1 MSQRGAAFFDLDKT
15 LMEGSSAVH
24 FARAA
29 YRARMLSRR
38 QLVAD
43 AWANLRFR
51 LNGSTDE
58 ATEELK
64 ERILASISG
73 QRRRDLARLG
83 AQVLSG
89 VLPLIYPRMLEEAY
103 GHQDAGRP
111 VYIVTAASQ
120 ELADVLAAVLTFDGG
135 IGMRAE
141 VRDGVY
147 TGRPAGPFTYREGKA
162 EAVHELAV
170 DQGID
175 LAASYAYSDSES
187 DLPLLRAVG
196 HPVAVNPDRALEREA
211 RDRGWRI
218 LRFDTLRRRL
228 QLAAAAAVVAL
239 LGGGGGFIAA
249 RRGRRRNLHRSLATH
264 LPPPVELGLGAVR
277 ARVGGARRPA
287 GLDRARDPG
296 RSTRS
301 RGDGAP
307 HRVQPAASRPPT
319 PRRRAA
325 ARHRLPPLLARSPL
339 VGEAHIGR
347 RPPDHRPDPAAAG
360 RDVHA
365 PAVRASPRRAACPP
379 VASGVR
385 RVAPLPARRPRPR
398 RPGRAGAHPPVGVR
412 AGQLAGVGRAALA
425 GGAGGDGAAPAGRAL
440 GRSGG

>member
-15 LMEGSSAVH
+15 LMEGSSALH

-29 YRARMLSRR
+29 YRAGMLSRR
-38 QLVAD
+38 QLLSD

-51 LNGSTDE
+51 LNGTTDE

-83 AQVLSG
+83 HQVLSG

-103 GHQDAGRP
+103 RHQDAGRP

-162 EAVHELAV
+162 EAVRQLAAEH
-170 DQGID
+170 GID
-175 LAASYAYSDSES
+175 LSASYAYSDSES

-211 RDRGWRI
+211 RDQGWRI
-218 LRFDTLRRRL
+218 MRFDTLRRRL
-228 QLAAAAAVVAL
+228 QLAAAASVVAL

-249 RRGRRRNLHRSLATH
+249 RRR
-264 LPPPVELGLGAVR
+264 
-277 ARVGGARRPA
+277 
-287 GLDRARDPG
+287 
-296 RSTRS
+296 
-301 RGDGAP
+301 
-307 HRVQPAASRPPT
+307 
-319 PRRRAA
+319 PRRR
-325 ARHRLPPLLARSPL
+325 L
-339 VGEAHIGR
+339 
-347 RPPDHRPDPAAAG
+347 
-360 RDVHA
+360 
-365 PAVRASPRRAACPP
+365 
-379 VASGVR
+379 
-385 RVAPLPARRPRPR
+385 APLRR
-398 RPGRAGAHPPVGVR
+398 
-412 AGQLAGVGRAALA
+412 
-425 GGAGGDGAAPAGRAL
+425 
-440 GRSGG
+440 